1 MDESPDYVPA
11 LPSDELTLNLT
22 KFTKTKIDRA
32 DDIFLKRFSVDLTIF
47 TVVFNEF
54 YALSF
59 RDNFSCRFDKN
70 DVGSKSR
77 YKIVNL
83 TGYLVILQS

>member
-1 MDESPDYVPA
+1 MNGAPDYVPT
-11 LPSDELTLNLT
+11 PSL
-22 KFTKTKIDRA
+22 FDRA
-32 DDIFLKRFSVDLTIF
+32 DLTRFLVNLTIF
-47 TVVFNEF
+47 TVVFNGF

-77 YKIVNL
+77 YQIVNL